1 MKQHYPLLAAAMWA
15 VFSSGA
21 LADTTSTLEE
31 IQVQAASEKPGLGLK
46 KQNSTASRL
55 GLTAQETPAS
65 IELLDAQTIRSRG
78 DSLLR
83 EAVSRST
90 GITDISN
97 LGVGVAFSAR
107 GFTGNNSVA
116 QAEDGI
122 RLLTAAST
130 LTYPS
135 DTWGYE
141 RFEILRGPASVLFGD
156 ASVGG
161 IINSIR
167 KAPSRDSSLEAL
179 VGVGTRGEYRA
190 GVGGTGAIGEIGA
203 FRIDASTTGGNGF
216 VDDGEHKSKKLMSN
230 FLFTPSDQLRFNISF
245 DHSEESPT
253 QYTGIPLRDG
263 RLSTGLRKENYNI
276 SNGVQN
282 FDDDRLRGKLEWEIN
297 DTLKLT
303 NVAYWFNSRR
313 HWRNLEYFSLDTAS
327 NTVDRSGYTEIRHKQ
342 KQLGNRLELAS
353 TAEVFGLK
361 NRWAVGYEVAR
372 VDFRYFDNFYDDD
385 TAASTV
391 PIKNFDRGVFFSDL
405 ATLLD
410 FISRTKQHAVFVED
424 AIDLNDHIKLSVGLR
439 QDWINVQYD
448 SHLNSTE
455 IDKDYSPFSYRA
467 GLVYQPVR
475 DLSFY
480 GQYSKGS
487 DPVTSL
493 VTLRPSNSAFKLTK
507 AEQLELG
514 AKHLLPD
521 GKGEVSLA
529 LYHIKKDDILTRV
542 PGQASQ
548 NVQGG
553 SQSSRGIELSGTFYP
568 APHWR
573 ADLNAA
579 LLDARYDDFS
589 QTVGGVVTSRAGNT
603 PYDVPEKVANAWI
616 YYQHE
621 RWEAGLGARLVGK
634 RYTDP
639 SNNTVMAGYTV
650 YDANVAWKINPKT
663 TLRLNLRNITDKYF
677 APVSYDSQQF
687 LVGQPRAAEIVA
699 EFSY

>member
-1 MKQHYPLLAAAMWA
+1 MKYHHPLLAAALWTI
-15 VFSSGA
+15 FTSGA
-21 LADTTSTLEE
+21 LAQEVTVEE
-31 IQVQAASEKPGLGLK
+31 IQVQAASDKPGLGLK
-46 KQNSTASRL
+46 KKNTTASRL

-65 IELLDAQTIRSRG
+65 IEILDAQTIRQRG
-78 DSLLR
+78 DSLVR

-179 VGVGTRGEYRA
+179 VGLGSRGEYRA

-203 FRIDASTTGGNGF
+203 FRIDASTRGGNGF

-230 FLFTPSDQLRFNISF
+230 FLFTPSDTLRFNISF

-253 QYTGIPLRDG
+253 QYTGIPLRNG
-263 RLSTGLRKENYNI
+263 RLATGLRKENYNI

-282 FDDDRLRGKLEWEIN
+282 FDDDRLRGKLEWDIS

-303 NVAYWFNSRR
+303 NVAYWFNTRR
-313 HWRNLEYFSLDTAS
+313 HWRNLEYFSFDSAN
-327 NTVDRSGYTEIRHKQ
+327 NTVDRSGYTEIRQKQ
-342 KQLGNRLELAS
+342 KQIGNRLELAS
-353 TAEVFGLK
+353 TAEVFGVK
-361 NRWAVGYEVAR
+361 NRWALGYEVAR
-372 VDFRYFDNFYDDD
+372 VDFRYYNNFYGNDN
-385 TAASTV
+385 AASTV
-391 PIKNFDRGVFFSDL
+391 PAKNFDRGVFFSDL
-405 ATLLD
+405 ATLLEYT
-410 FISRTKQHAVFVED
+410 SKSTQHALFAED
-424 AIDLNDHIKLSVGLR
+424 AIYLSNKLILSGGLR
-439 QDWINVQYD
+439 QDWINIQHD
-448 SHLNSTE
+448 NLLNGANL
-455 IDKDYSPFSYRA
+455 DKDYSPLSYRA
-467 GLVYQPVR
+467 GLVYQPVS
-475 DLSFY
+475 DVSFY

-493 VTLRPSNSAFKLTK
+493 VSLRPGNSPYKLTK
-507 AEQLELG
+507 AEQVEIG
-514 AKHLLPD
+514 VKHQLPE
-521 GKGEVSLA
+521 GKGEISLA
-529 LYHIKKDDILTRV
+529 LYHIKKDDILTRT
-542 PGQASQ
+542 PGQTGAT
-548 NVQGG
+548 VQGG
-553 SQSSRGIELSGTFYP
+553 AQSSRGLELAGSFYP

-579 LLDARYDDFS
+579 LLDARYDQFTQRLS
-589 QTVGGVVTSRAGNT
+589 GVDTNNAGNT
-603 PYDVPEKVANAWI
+603 PVDVPEKVANAWI
-616 YYQHE
+616 YYQHDN
-621 RWEAGLGARLVGK
+621 WEAGLGARLVGK
-634 RYTDP
+634 RYADAA
-639 SNNTVMAGYTV
+639 NTSVMAGYTV

-663 TLRLNLRNITDKYF
+663 TLRLNLRNITDKYY
-677 APVSYDSQQF
+677 ASTYYETQQF
-687 LVGQPRAAEIVA
+687 IVGQPRAAELVA

>member
-1 MKQHYPLLAAAMWA
+1 MKYHHPLLLAALWS

-21 LADTTSTLEE
+21 LAEQATLEE
-31 IQVQAASEKPGLGLK
+31 IQVKAASDKPGLNLK
-46 KQNSTASRL
+46 KKNSTASRL

-65 IELLDAQTIRSRG
+65 IEVLDAQTIRSRS
-78 DSLLR
+78 DSLVR
-83 EAVSRST
+83 EAVTRST

-97 LGVGVAFSAR
+97 LGQGVAFSAR
-107 GFTGNNSVA
+107 GFIGNNSVA

-167 KAPSRDSSLEAL
+167 KAPSRDSSIEAL

-190 GVGGTGAIGEIGA
+190 GIGGTGAIGEIGA
-203 FRIDASTTGGNGF
+203 FRIDASTSGGNGF
-216 VDDGEHKSKKLMSN
+216 VDHGEHDSKKLMSN
-230 FLFTPSDQLRFNISF
+230 FLFSPTDNLRFNISF

-253 QYTGIPLRDG
+253 QYTGIPLRNG

-276 SNGVQN
+276 SNGVQD
-282 FDDDRLRGKLEWEIN
+282 FDDDRLRGKLEWDIS

-313 HWRNLEYFSLDTAS
+313 HWRNLEYFSFDSAN

-342 KQLGNRLELAS
+342 KQIGNRLELAS
-353 TAEVFGLK
+353 SDELFGQK

-372 VDFRYFDNFYDDD
+372 VDFRYYDNFYDDD

-391 PIKNFDRGVFFSDL
+391 PAKNFDRGVFFSDL

-410 FISRTKQHAVFVED
+410 FKSKTTQHAVFAED
-424 AIDLNDHIKLSVGLR
+424 AIDLSDSLKLSAGIR
-439 QDWINVQYD
+439 QDWIKVEYD
-448 SHLNSTE
+448 SQLNSTE
-455 IDKDYSPFSYRA
+455 INKDYAPFSYRA
-467 GLVYQPVR
+467 GLVYQPVS

-493 VTLRPSNSAFKLTK
+493 VSLRPGNSSFKLTK
-507 AEQLELG
+507 AEQVELG
-514 AKHLLPD
+514 IKHQLAE
-521 GKGEVSLA
+521 GKGELTLA

-553 SQSSRGIELSGTFYP
+553 SQSSRGLELTGTFYP

-579 LLDARYDDFS
+579 VLDARYDDFS
-589 QTVGGVVTSRAGNT
+589 QTVSGVVVSRAGNT
-603 PYDVPEKVANAWI
+603 PYDVPEKVANAWV

-621 RWEAGLGARLVGK
+621 QWEAGLGARLVGK
-634 RYTDP
+634 RYTDAAN
-639 SNNTVMAGYTV
+639 STVMAGYTV

-663 TLRLNLRNITDKYF
+663 TLRLNLRNITDKLF
-677 APVSYDSQQF
+677 VPVSYDTQQF
-687 LVGQPRAAEIVA
+687 IVGQPRAAEIVA